1 MARTRGDNVSRFRD
15 AQLEF
20 AAHIR
25 DPDHQPAPADIE
37 PRRMRVYVDLFYK
50 NIERFVAT
58 AFPVTRRILDDAS
71 WHDLVRGFLRDHR
84 ATSPYFQEI
93 AQEFLE
99 YLSRRADV
107 LTVHPFLLE
116 LTHYEWV
123 ELALDVSTDELPS
136 DIDRAGDLLAAIP
149 VVSPLV
155 WPLVYRFPVH
165 RIGPDFHP
173 TQAAPSPTHLIVYR
187 NRADQVKFMESTPV
201 AARLLSLLIEHP
213 RTGRAAITTLAGE
226 LNRSADDL
234 TEAGTRALEEL
245 RACDIIAG
253 TRMPA

>member
-1 MARTRGDNVSRFRD
+1 MPRVRGDNVSRFRD
-15 AQLEF
+15 AQLAF

-25 DPDHQPAPADIE
+25 DPDQQPPPSDIE

-58 AFPVTRRILDDAS
+58 AFPVARRILDDAS

-99 YLSRRADV
+99 YLSRRTDV
-107 LTVHPFLLE
+107 LAAHPFLLE

-136 DIDRAGDLLAAIP
+136 DVDPTGDLLAAIP

-173 TQAAPSPTHLIVYR
+173 TQAPPSPTHLIVYR
-187 NRADQVKFMESTPV
+187 NRADRVKFIDASPV
-201 AARLLSLLIEHP
+201 AARLVSLLIERP
-213 RTGRAAITTLAGE
+213 CTGRAAIGAVAGE
-226 LNRSADDL
+226 LGRSADEL
-234 TEAGTRALEEL
+234 MEAGARALEEF

-253 TRMPA
+253 TRMSA